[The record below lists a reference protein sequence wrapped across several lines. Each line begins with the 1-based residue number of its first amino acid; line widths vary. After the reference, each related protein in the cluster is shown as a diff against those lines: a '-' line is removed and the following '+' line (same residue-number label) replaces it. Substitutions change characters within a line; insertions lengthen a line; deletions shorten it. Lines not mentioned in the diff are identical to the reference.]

1 MDFTKLDT
9 CIDIVEIC
17 LGIMGK
23 FRQFLTKLSV
33 CDMIMVGCY
42 RFSFYFLLV
51 FGGNLLDFP
60 FTSLQLVLSAVWQS

>member
-42 RFSFYFLLV
+42 RFSFYFLLG
-51 FGGNLLDFP
+51 FGETF
-60 FTSLQLVLSAVWQS
+60 